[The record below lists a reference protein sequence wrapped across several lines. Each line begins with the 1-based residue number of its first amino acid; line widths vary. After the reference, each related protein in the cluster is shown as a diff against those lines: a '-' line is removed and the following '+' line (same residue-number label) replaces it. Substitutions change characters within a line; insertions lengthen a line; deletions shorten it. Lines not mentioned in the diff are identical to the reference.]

1 MEELRARLANLR
13 GFPPAEAIEW
23 AALGAM
29 LDSLNETKET
39 SPAADG
45 WQFGERRAVA
55 GAVKRRSLGQAARKG
70 RQ

>member
-45 WQFGERRAVA
+45 WQFGEREP
-55 GAVKRRSLGQAARKG
+55 
-70 RQ
+70 